1 MCYQYV
7 SKMLSVC
14 DAGDCLRVPII
25 LRTPSVSAGQPR
37 FCMHAELARPSDAAA
52 IAAVL
57 REAAQWLVD
66 QHRPLWAVS
75 DFSDA
80 SVQRDVD
87 GGLYVVARAGDDV
100 AGVVRFEREDLTFW
114 PDAEPGTSAFLHK
127 LAVRRAWAGQGV
139 SAALLAFGRDHA
151 RRLDLRYLRLDC
163 VADRQPL
170 RTLYEGFGF
179 TLHDCVFKG
188 RREFARYQIVL

>member
-1 MCYQYV
+1 
-7 SKMLSVC
+7 
-14 DAGDCLRVPII
+14 
-25 LRTPSVSAGQPR
+25 
-37 FCMHAELARPSDAAA
+37 MHTEFARPSDATA

-66 QHRPLWAVS
+66 QQMPLWAVS
-75 DFSDA
+75 DFGET
-80 SVQRDVD
+80 SVQRDVE
-87 GGLYVVARAGDDV
+87 GGLYVVARMDGDAV
-100 AGVVRFEREDLTFW
+100 VGVVRFQQQDPDFW

-139 SAALLAFGRDHA
+139 SAALLAFARDHA
-151 RRLDLRYLRLDC
+151 RSLGLRTLRLDC

-170 RTLYEGFGF
+170 RRLYEGFGF
-179 TLHDCVFKG
+179 TLHDCVHKG

>member
-1 MCYQYV
+1 M
-7 SKMLSVC
+7 
-14 DAGDCLRVPII
+14 
-25 LRTPSVSAGQPR
+25 RT
-37 FCMHAELARPSDAAA
+37 ELARPPDAAA

-66 QHRPLWAVS
+66 RHMPLWAVA
-75 DFSDA
+75 DFSDE

-87 GGLYVVARAGDDV
+87 GGLYVVAKVDDAV
-100 AGVVRFEREDLTFW
+100 VGVVRFQREDLTFW

-139 SAALLAFGRDHA
+139 SAALLAFGREHA
-151 RRLDLRYLRLDC
+151 RSLGLRTLRLDC

-170 RTLYEGFGF
+170 RTLYEDFGF
-179 TLHDCVFKG
+179 TLHDRVWKG